1 MAFRDTIGPNPFGLK
16 QIMNVTKKVGTE
28 SDCANR
34 ANDVEAVQKLLNL
47 FLPTTEIF
55 RAGFGST
62 NGTGRFDALTGFYI
76 FKFQRSML
84 SPAGRSPSTAA
95 LPGQLPSG
103 TVATPCSRSSA

>member
-1 MAFRDTIGPNPFGLK
+1 MAFRDNIGPNPFGLK

-62 NGTGRFDALTGFYI
+62 NGTSRFDALTGFYI
-76 FKFQRSML
+76 SSSSAAWL

-95 LPGQLPSG
+95 SPGPLPSG
-103 TVATPCSRSSA
+103 TAATPCSRSSA